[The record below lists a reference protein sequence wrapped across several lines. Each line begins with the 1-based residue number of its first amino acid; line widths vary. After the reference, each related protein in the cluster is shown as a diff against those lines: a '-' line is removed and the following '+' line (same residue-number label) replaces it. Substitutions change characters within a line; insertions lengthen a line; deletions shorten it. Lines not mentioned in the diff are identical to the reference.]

1 LLKRGNDSQKI
12 LRTIER
18 EAWASG
24 RLLRLAPKLLYT
36 VLRQTASGKQRLEL
50 RHSGFDD
57 IGSRLERGL
66 NRLILGIVLAA
77 SIIAGAL
84 VLDAS
89 EKILVFTV
97 MGNQSVS
104 LTSLLGLLG
113 YTIATFLGLWLIIS
127 IFRSGRM

>member
-1 LLKRGNDSQKI
+1 MG
-12 LRTIER
+12 
-18 EAWASG
+18 G
-24 RLLRLAPKLLYT
+24 
-36 VLRQTASGKQRLEL
+36 
-50 RHSGFDD
+50 
-57 IGSRLERGL
+57 RLERSL

-89 EKILVFTV
+89 EKIFIFTV
-97 MGNQSVS
+97 NFMGNQSFA

-113 YTIATFLGLWLIIS
+113 YTIATVLGIWLIIS